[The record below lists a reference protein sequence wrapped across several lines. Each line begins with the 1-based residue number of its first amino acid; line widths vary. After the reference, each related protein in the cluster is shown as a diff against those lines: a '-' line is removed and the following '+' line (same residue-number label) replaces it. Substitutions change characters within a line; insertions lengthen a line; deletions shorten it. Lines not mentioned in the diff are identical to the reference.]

1 MRFLWISVWKDL
13 ARLRRD
19 PLALAIPIAIPLILG
34 LLLNI
39 VFGRDD
45 AKPQGRLLVAD
56 EDNTFVSNLLTSA
69 FSREPLSKMVF
80 VEKVSVEA
88 GRARIDSGDGS
99 AFLIV
104 PKGFQDAVLQNQP
117 FRLSLF
123 TNPSQ
128 RILPNIIEETI
139 RIMVGGEFYL
149 QQIARSQLASFH
161 FNGPPTDFEIA
172 QLSVANNQLATRL
185 RRYLAPPLIQLDTG
199 VSADPAQQKSFTAIF
214 FPSMLFM
221 AALFIANSLS
231 ADIWKDRNSGT
242 LRRLCATPA
251 RLAEFLGGRI
261 VFVLMVLLSVAAAGV
276 LSARL
281 LAGVPIASGSA
292 AVLWLA
298 FSGTLF
304 YLLLLLLSLQASTQR
319 GANVTANLVIFPLM
333 MAGGSFF
340 PFEAMPAWMARIGG
354 FTPNG
359 WAVMRFKE
367 IVDGA
372 NRPITLF
379 SAALVLA
386 VAGAVAFLL
395 ILRKL
400 RMVVSA

>member
-1 MRFLWISVWKDL
+1 M
-13 ARLRRD
+13 
-19 PLALAIPIAIPLILG
+19 
-34 LLLNI
+34 
-39 VFGRDD
+39 
-45 AKPQGRLLVAD
+45 
-56 EDNTFVSNLLTSA
+56 
-69 FSREPLSKMVF
+69 
-80 VEKVSVEA
+80 
-88 GRARIDSGDGS
+88 
-99 AFLIV
+99 
-104 PKGFQDAVLQNQP
+104 
-117 FRLSLF
+117 
-123 TNPSQ
+123 
-128 RILPNIIEETI
+128 
-139 RIMVGGEFYL
+139 
-149 QQIARSQLASFH
+149 
-161 FNGPPTDFEIA
+161 
-172 QLSVANNQLATRL
+172 
-185 RRYLAPPLIQLDTG
+185 
-199 VSADPAQQKSFTAIF
+199 
-214 FPSMLFM
+214 
-221 AALFIANSLS
+221 
-231 ADIWKDRNSGT
+231 
-242 LRRLCATPA
+242 
-251 RLAEFLGGRI
+251 
-261 VFVLMVLLSVAAAGV
+261 FVLMVLLSVAAAGV

-367 IVDGA
+367 IADGA
-372 NRPITLF
+372 SRPITLF

-400 RMVVSA
+400 RRVVSA